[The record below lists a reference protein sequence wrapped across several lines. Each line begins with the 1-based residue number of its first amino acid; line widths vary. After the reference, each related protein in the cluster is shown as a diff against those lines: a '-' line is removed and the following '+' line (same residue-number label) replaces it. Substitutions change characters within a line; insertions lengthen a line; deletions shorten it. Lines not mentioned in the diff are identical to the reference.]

1 MLQASVLIASPGTA
15 IYSVLGHAALRLQF
29 SDGTTTL
36 DYTFTSEGQ
45 DVGHNLLEFFAGR
58 LQMATMRVLTSEYT
72 AQYTQE
78 GRTVEEIPLALS
90 DDCIRT
96 LWQQMDE
103 RVITEANLPYDFM
116 NRSCAQCVY
125 QWITTAE
132 TTSGT
137 TATSTLLP
145 PPEEYAAL
153 SRNEIAGQQISDPW
167 AHFFLQTFIGGE
179 GYSVDIPTEQ
189 KIITP
194 RDLITALRLEEAER
208 GERAGISEDTGKSDH
223 LSHPAFSAPEPSLA
237 TTLTSPT
244 AVSALLLVASMLVA
258 YKSNWATRCS
268 SKNTGTGKA
277 YKAARLACLGLTA
290 TPFAAIS
297 LFVTYLVLF
306 SDLPCTSWNWLIIP
320 FNPLPLLFWH
330 WRRKWAKPYLAMVVI
345 WSLGMVLA
353 PHHLV
358 DTAHILLA
366 LAWAITILSTGIS
379 NRDSTTRRPERPMTS
394 VAQGKRSKASGAL
407 GRQSAKYKVS
417 P

>member
-96 LWQQMDE
+96 LWQQMDA
-103 RVITEANLPYDFM
+103 RVVHETNVPYDFM

-125 QWITTAE
+125 QWISTAE

-179 GYSVDIPTEQ
+179 GYSVSIPTEQ

-194 RDLITALRLEEAER
+194 RDLRAMLREAKTI
-208 GERAGISEDTGKSDH
+208 GSEPNAQL
-223 LSHPAFSAPEPSLA
+223 LSYAIL
-237 TTLTSPT
+237 SPT
-244 AVSALLLVASMLVA
+244 VVSAALLIASVAVRLKGIA
-258 YKSNWATRCS
+258 PAKF
-268 SKNTGTGKA
+268 SKWIRMARMALTGTIV
-277 YKAARLACLGLTA
+277 GL
-290 TPFAAIS
+290 FAAIS
-297 LFVTYLVLF
+297 LFVTYLVLL
-306 SDLPCTSWNWLIIP
+306 SDLPCTSWNWLIIS

-330 WRRKWAKPYLAMVVI
+330 CRRYWAKPYLALVVL
-345 WSLGMVLA
+345 WSLGMLLA

-379 NRDSTTRRPERPMTS
+379 NRDSTTRRPERAEVLLPF
-394 VAQGKRSKASGAL
+394 QGE
-407 GRQSAKYKVS
+407 
-417 P
+417 